1 MLAAAHP
8 TRPPQGSLVRR
19 PRVRVFSLV
28 AIAFAGWLTG
38 PLDARQDP
46 APPQGFRASVSLV
59 PVYATVTA
67 KDGTFATGL
76 TRDDFAVFDNGVRQD
91 IVSFADAAQAI
102 SVFLMLDTSGRLAD
116 ARPRLFAAAREFLSH
131 LQPDDRAMVGS
142 LVYQG
147 PPFTSDKTRLGTSL
161 DLLPSDPGSPLW
173 LALDRAITAL
183 STETNRR
190 VIVVYTDGRNED
202 LGQFRALNV
211 SEASLRAR
219 LEAAGTMLYAIGIE
233 GRSLTANIRAL
244 ARRSGGRAT
253 ELGRTDTLGTALA
266 GVADELHHQYL
277 LGFTPAVFDDKT
289 HKLEVRVL
297 RPDLLVRARE
307 LYVATKR

>member
-1 MLAAAHP
+1 MDWRRQAAHSTGPRERSAARRPLLAGLAVIWTLAATAP
-8 TRPPQGSLVRR
+8 TV
-19 PRVRVFSLV
+19 
-28 AIAFAGWLTG
+28 
-38 PLDARQDP
+38 ARQDP
-46 APPQGFRASVSLV
+46 APPQAFRSSVALV
-59 PVYATVTA
+59 PVYATVTTKA
-67 KDGTFATGL
+67 GAFATGL
-76 TRDDFAVFDNGVRQD
+76 TRDDFAVFDNGIRQD
-91 IVSFADAAQAI
+91 IVSFAEAAQAI
-102 SVFLMLDTSGRLAD
+102 SVFLMLDTSGRMAD

-131 LQPDDRAMVGS
+131 LQPDDRAMMGS

-147 PPFTSDKTRLGTSL
+147 PPFTSDKKRLGTSL
-161 DLLPSDPGSPLW
+161 DLLPGDPGSPLW

-183 STETNRR
+183 SNEANRR

-202 LGQFRALNV
+202 LGQFRALKV

-219 LEAAGTMLYAIGIE
+219 LEAEGTMLYAIGFE
-233 GRSLTANIRAL
+233 GRSLTSNIRAL

-253 ELGRTDTLGTALA
+253 ELARTDDLGRALA

-277 LGFTPAVFDDKT
+277 LGFTPAVFDGKP

-297 RPDLLVRARE
+297 RPDLTVRARE